1 MSIYSPYVGS
11 RPFDAA
17 DETIFHGRAD
27 EAAALSKL
35 WRDHRLTI
43 LHGPAG
49 VGKTSLLRAGVL
61 PKLGEDP
68 GARVLP
74 LGRLAFPADFPLA
87 ALDLNPFTFALL
99 SSWYPDEPPA
109 RISGSSIR
117 DLLDRRSRGGH
128 DAVPIPV
135 LAAMDQADLL
145 FPGTDQRSSQR
156 SRHRRRFVEEL
167 VKATDELANLHLLI
181 AVRTE
186 NLQELTRLL
195 IRAGLPEAASVAT
208 FSLEA
213 FRPAAAR
220 QAVTGPL
227 NDTDHPL
234 VASDRHLVAE
244 LAGGAAAID
253 PALLQVVCGRLWEDF
268 PRGNR
273 GPIKFLPTVVDQ
285 VLADHCLQ
293 ALATVAGEHGQLP
306 RVLTAWFRHVFGWQ
320 NPAGVEEG
328 NGATHDL
335 PNAIVRALEDVGL
348 LRADHDAG
356 LRRYRLRHP
365 RLRAVVRCLDP
376 SAADAI
382 RHSRPRLAAAEAA
395 ATAGELKLAWHR
407 ATAVVDEPI
416 ADERLRAAAEC
427 LLGTIAYDEGRL
439 ELAAEHYESAA
450 KAFAALGD
458 TEHVGMLLAAVG
470 RLKIGNGTTEA
481 VNRLRAALTQLPSDL
496 FVKTALAHALWYA
509 DRTQAAIALLDDALS
524 QDGGTAEALRLRGE
538 LLADLNKAEPALRDL
553 DRVNYEDRP
562 SSRAAWALAKTREG
576 AGSEAATA
584 ELELVDD
591 AGDSGPALLRVARV
605 LELRGDAHTAAD
617 LAQRAVR
624 ARRPP
629 LPRHL
634 RKEAERLM
642 FERLG

>member
-1 MSIYSPYVGS
+1 MSIQSPYVGS

-17 DETIFHGRAD
+17 DETIFHGRTD

-49 VGKTSLLRAGVL
+49 VGKTSLLCAGML

-74 LGRLAFPADFPLA
+74 LGRLAFPADFPLV
-87 ALDLNPFTFALL
+87 ALDLNPFTFTLL

-109 RISGSSIR
+109 RMSGSSIR

-135 LAAMDQADLL
+135 LAAADQADLL
-145 FPGTDQRSSQR
+145 FPGTNQRSSQR
-156 SRHRRRFVEEL
+156 SRQRRRFVEEL
-167 VKATDELANLHLLI
+167 VKATDELQNLHLLI
-181 AVRTE
+181 AIRTE
-186 NLQELTRLL
+186 NLQELMRLL
-195 IRAGLPEAASVAT
+195 IRAGLAEGASVAT

-220 QAVTGPL
+220 QAVIGPL
-227 NDTDHPL
+227 GDTDHPL
-234 VASDRHLVAE
+234 VASGRHLVDE
-244 LAGGAAAID
+244 LAGGADAID
-253 PALLQVVCGRLWEDF
+253 PALLQVVCGRLWADL
-268 PRGNR
+268 PMGNR
-273 GPIKFLPTVVDQ
+273 GPIEFLPTVVDQ
-285 VLADHCLQ
+285 VLADHCMQ
-293 ALATVAGEHGQLP
+293 ALATVAGEHGELP
-306 RVLTAWFRHVFGWQ
+306 RVLTAWFRHVFGRR
-320 NPAGVEEG
+320 NSAGVEEG
-328 NGATHDL
+328 QAATRDL
-335 PNAIVRALEDVGL
+335 PNAIVHALEDVGL
-348 LRADHDAG
+348 LRVDRDSG
-356 LRRYRLRHP
+356 PRRYRLRHP
-365 RLRAVVRCLDP
+365 RLHAVVRRLDP
-376 SAADAI
+376 GAADAM
-382 RHSRPRLAAAEAA
+382 RHGQPRLAAAEAA
-395 ATAGELKLAWHR
+395 ATAGDLKLAWHR
-407 ATAVVDEPI
+407 AQAVANESI
-416 ADERLRAAAEC
+416 GDERRRAAAEC

-439 ELAAEHYESAA
+439 ELAAERYEGAA
-450 KAFAALGD
+450 KAFASLGD

-470 RLKIGNGTTEA
+470 RSKIGNDTTEA

-509 DRTQAAIALLDDALS
+509 GRTQAAIAVLDDALS

-553 DRVNYEDRP
+553 DRINYQDRP
-562 SSRAAWALAKTREG
+562 STRAAWALAKTREG
-576 AGSEAATA
+576 AGSDAAA

-591 AGDSGPALLRVARV
+591 ADDSGPALLRVARV

-617 LAQRAVR
+617 LADRAVR

-634 RKEAERLM
+634 RKEAERLKASVD
-642 FERLG
+642 